1 MQKFYTR
8 YSEIILQFRAVAL
21 DWVHWVCRCSA
32 INDYLGENVWFVMHN
47 GKNNDAI
54 YLYMIYTILLNFFDF
69 ICTFLHDKVKW
80 WIK

>member
-21 DWVHWVCRCSA
+21 DWVHICRCSV

-47 GKNNDAI
+47 GKNNGAI
-54 YLYMIYTILLNFFDF
+54 YLYDLYNFIELF
-69 ICTFLHDKVKW
+69 
-80 WIK
+80 